1 MTAAELPLLDV
12 VILAVLAVSV
22 LIGAVR
28 GFVRE
33 AFSLGVWILAF
44 VVANL
49 SAREAST
56 LFESWVGDP
65 ALRLPLAF
73 GAVFLATL
81 ILGSLAVRVL
91 GMLVDATGLTGLDR
105 TLGTLF
111 GAGRA
116 VVLLIVISAFAAP
129 LFADTG
135 WWQASRLVPWLVD
148 AQAGTFELFER
159 IASTAKGWIGA

>member
-1 MTAAELPLLDV
+1 MAELAPVDL
-12 VILAVLAVSV
+12 VILAVVGVSV

-33 AFSLGVWILAF
+33 AFSLAVWVAAF
-44 VVANL
+44 IVAAL
-49 SAREAST
+49 GAREASG
-56 LFESWVGDP
+56 LLEGWVSDAG
-65 ALRLPLAF
+65 LRMPVAF
-73 GAVFLATL
+73 GALFLAAL
-81 ILGSLAVRVL
+81 ILGNLLVRVL

-105 TLGTLF
+105 MLGTLF
-111 GAGRA
+111 GGARA

-148 AQAGTFELFER
+148 AQADLFELFDR
-159 IASTAKGWIGA
+159 IASTAGGWIGA

>member
-1 MTAAELPLLDV
+1 MAEFAALDL
-12 VILAVLAVSV
+12 VILAVVAVSV

-33 AFSLGVWILAF
+33 AFSLAVWVVAF

-49 SAREAST
+49 CAREASA
-56 LFESWVGDP
+56 LFESWVADAG
-65 ALRLPLAF
+65 LRLPLAF
-73 GAVFLATL
+73 GAVFLASL
-81 ILGSLAVRVL
+81 ILGSLAVRLL

-111 GAGRA
+111 GAARA
-116 VVLLIVISAFAAP
+116 VVLLVVISAFTAP

-148 AQAGTFELFER
+148 AQAGIFEILDR
-159 IASTAKGWIGA
+159 VATTAGGWIGA

>member
-1 MTAAELPLLDV
+1 MGEIAPLDLM
-12 VILAVLAVSV
+12 ILAVVAVSV

-33 AFSLGVWILAF
+33 AFSLAIWVVAF

-56 LFESWVGDP
+56 LFESWVGDA

-81 ILGSLAVRVL
+81 ILGSLLVRVL

-111 GAGRA
+111 GAARA
-116 VVLLIVISAFAAP
+116 VVLLVVISAFTAP
-129 LFADTG
+129 LFADEG
-135 WWQASRLVPWLVD
+135 WWQASRLVLWLVD
-148 AQAGTFELFER
+148 AQAGIFELFDR
-159 IASTAKGWIGA
+159 IARTTKDWISA

>member
-1 MTAAELPLLDV
+1 MAEFATLDLL
-12 VILAVLAVSV
+12 ILAVVAVSV
-22 LIGAVR
+22 LLGAVR

-33 AFSLGVWILAF
+33 AFSLGVWVLAF

-49 SAREAST
+49 SAREASG
-56 LFESWVGDP
+56 LFASWVAD
-65 ALRLPLAF
+65 AELRLPLAF

-111 GAGRA
+111 GAARA
-116 VVLLIVISAFAAP
+116 VVLLVVISAFTAP

-135 WWQASRLVPWLVD
+135 WWQASRFVTWLVD
-148 AQAGTFELFER
+148 AQAGIFEFLDR
-159 IASTAKGWIGA
+159 VAKTAGSWISA